1 MRKNI
6 QEARPKKKRQRLQ
19 NSIKKRSN
27 EATGRGTVRKKASEV
42 SDGKTNK

>member
-6 QEARPKKKRQRLQ
+6 QEARPKRKRQRLQ
-19 NSIKKRSN
+19 NNIKKISN
-27 EATGRGTVRKKASEV
+27 EATGTALKKASEV